1 MEVSGDQAVAA
12 LHPDVTGKGADD
24 LPVVPALEPGLI
36 TGTAGALQ
44 PGPDPQHDRWRN
56 VVGSDRC
63 QSAVQE
69 QAQQAVAT
77 VTGVDLVAMA
87 EKEPP
92 PLQVDNGRTAV
103 HLCPELLAEDWSHVK
118 IVVAFEVHQ
127 TASTAHQGL
136 KRCQHVIELPERIR
150 GETKPEIEQVAHNE
164 ERFRVPLQLAKELQQ
179 QAVIP
184 VSRSNQMGIG
194 KKNRTHAGIVLSL
207 PADVNREERYA
218 VMGIVHN
225 VEIAWNEL
233 MDAFTSGT
241 GDRVYFLDR
250 FTGEIFFVPAVLED
264 DDFWRQ
270 VETNRERFLE
280 IPRFE
285 YSNERQIMS
294 GFIDSVTDTDLKKLL
309 GCALGG
315 RKPYG
320 NINDILDFFPDEQ
333 EKLLEMKDEFVTSR
347 VKCWLE
353 EHNLFTVEM
362 DALFSPRI

>member
-1 MEVSGDQAVAA
+1 
-12 LHPDVTGKGADD
+12 
-24 LPVVPALEPGLI
+24 
-36 TGTAGALQ
+36 
-44 PGPDPQHDRWRN
+44 
-56 VVGSDRC
+56 
-63 QSAVQE
+63 
-69 QAQQAVAT
+69 
-77 VTGVDLVAMA
+77 
-87 EKEPP
+87 
-92 PLQVDNGRTAV
+92 
-103 HLCPELLAEDWSHVK
+103 
-118 IVVAFEVHQ
+118 
-127 TASTAHQGL
+127 
-136 KRCQHVIELPERIR
+136 
-150 GETKPEIEQVAHNE
+150 
-164 ERFRVPLQLAKELQQ
+164 
-179 QAVIP
+179 
-184 VSRSNQMGIG
+184 MGIG

-353 EHNLFTVEM
+353 EHNLFTVET